1 MLKIYLDTC
10 CYNRPYDDHSVMRN
24 ELEAR
29 AKVHIQTLI
38 IERRFLLATSYV
50 LLYENSRNPYPLRR
64 MNIEDFITKYSS
76 IYIGLEA
83 ADRIYPLVAQIV
95 KTGIKTE
102 DAFHIACA
110 LYAECD
116 YFLSVDNRVLKY
128 KTNSMYLINHLEFF
142 KMEVEQP

>member
-24 ELEAR
+24 SLEAQ
-29 AKVHIQTLI
+29 AKAHIQTLI
-38 IERRFLLATSYV
+38 IEGRYLLATSYV
-50 LLYENSRNPYPLRR
+50 LLYENSKNPYPMRK
-64 MNIEDFITKYSS
+64 MNIDNFLRKYSS
-76 IYIGLEA
+76 IFIGLEH
-83 ADRIYPLVAQIV
+83 ADKIYPLVAQIV
-95 KTGIKTE
+95 RSGVKTE

-128 KTNSMYLINHLEFF
+128 KTNSMCLINPLEFF
-142 KMEVEQP
+142 KMEAE